1 MKTTSFFVNILMKLH
16 KVAVKTLAIPT
27 MKRNMPILTF
37 ILSQFFNVL
46 KCSHPLKRLSN
57 KVHSEIKYKM
67 CNFVLPGCFR
77 YPVNS
82 LAM

>member
-46 KCSHPLKRLSN
+46 LKVQSSFE
-57 KVHSEIKYKM
+57 KIIQ
-67 CNFVLPGCFR
+67 
-77 YPVNS
+77 
-82 LAM
+82 